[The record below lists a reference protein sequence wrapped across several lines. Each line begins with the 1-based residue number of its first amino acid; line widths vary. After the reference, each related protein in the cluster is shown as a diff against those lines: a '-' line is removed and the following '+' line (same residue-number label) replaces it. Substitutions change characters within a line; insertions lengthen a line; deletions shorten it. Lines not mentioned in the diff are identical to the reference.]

1 MRVVIDTN
9 VWVSRLLLANS
20 TAAQAVDRVLQNH
33 EAVVSEA
40 SVEELAD
47 VLSRRKFDKYVSLE
61 DRQEFLRRVLQV
73 TTVVPVL
80 SVVTDCR
87 DPTDN
92 GFLALALDS
101 GSECMISG
109 DSDLITL
116 SPWRDIIIVPPR
128 EFLARLRPQ
137 QGARTPYGQNDAT

>member
-9 VWVSRLLLANS
+9 VWVSRLLLAS
-20 TAAQAVDRVLQNH
+20 SIAARAVDRALQNH

-47 VLSRRKFDKYVSLE
+47 VLSRRKFGKYVSLE

-73 TTVVPVL
+73 ATVVPVL

-87 DPTDN
+87 DPKDN
-92 GFLALALDS
+92 AFLALALDS
-101 GSECMISG
+101 GSECIISG

-116 SPWRDIIIVPPR
+116 SPWRDIVIVPPR
-128 EFLARLRPQ
+128 VFLVESRS
-137 QGARTPYGQNDAT
+137 

>member
-9 VWVSRLLLANS
+9 VWVSRLLLAS
-20 TAAQAVDRVLQNH
+20 SIAARAVDRALQNH

-47 VLSRRKFDKYVSLE
+47 VLSRRKFGKYVSLE
-61 DRQEFLRRVLQV
+61 DRREFLRRVLQV
-73 TTVVPVL
+73 ATVVPVL

-87 DPTDN
+87 DPKDN
-92 GFLALALDS
+92 AFLALALDS
-101 GSECMISG
+101 GSECIISG

-116 SPWRDIIIVPPR
+116 SPWRDIVIVPPR
-128 EFLARLRPQ
+128 VFLVESRS
-137 QGARTPYGQNDAT
+137 

>member
-9 VWVSRLLLANS
+9 VWVSRLLLAS
-20 TAAQAVDRVLQNH
+20 SIAARAVDRALQNH

-73 TTVVPVL
+73 ATVVPVL

-87 DPTDN
+87 DPKDN
-92 GFLALALDS
+92 GLLALALDS
-101 GSECMISG
+101 GSECIISG

-116 SPWRDIIIVPPR
+116 SPWRDIVIVPPR
-128 EFLARLRPQ
+128 VFLVESRS
-137 QGARTPYGQNDAT
+137 

>member
-9 VWVSRLLLANS
+9 VWVSRLLLAS
-20 TAAQAVDRVLQNH
+20 SIAARAVDRALQNH

-73 TTVVPVL
+73 ATVVPVL
-80 SVVTDCR
+80 SVVTDRR
-87 DPTDN
+87 DPKDN
-92 GFLALALDS
+92 AFLALALDS
-101 GSECMISG
+101 GSECIISG

-116 SPWRDIIIVPPR
+116 SPWRDIVIVPPR
-128 EFLARLRPQ
+128 VFLVESRW
-137 QGARTPYGQNDAT
+137 

>member
-9 VWVSRLLLANS
+9 VWVSRLLLAS
-20 TAAQAVDRVLQNH
+20 SIAARAVDRALQNH

-47 VLSRRKFDKYVSLE
+47 VLSRRKFGKYVSLE

-73 TTVVPVL
+73 ATVVPVL
-80 SVVTDCR
+80 SVVTDRR
-87 DPTDN
+87 DPKDN
-92 GFLALALDS
+92 AFLALALDS
-101 GSECMISG
+101 GSECIISG

-116 SPWRDIIIVPPR
+116 SPWRDIVIVPPR
-128 EFLARLRPQ
+128 VFLVESRS
-137 QGARTPYGQNDAT
+137 

>member
-9 VWVSRLLLANS
+9 VWVSRLLLAS
-20 TAAQAVDRVLQNH
+20 SIAARAVDRALQNH

-47 VLSRRKFDKYVSLE
+47 VLSRRKFGKYVSLE

-73 TTVVPVL
+73 ATVVPVL

-87 DPTDN
+87 DPKDN
-92 GFLALALDS
+92 AFLALALDS
-101 GSECMISG
+101 GSECIISG

-116 SPWRDIIIVPPR
+116 SPWRDIVIVPPR
-128 EFLARLRPQ
+128 VFLVESRP
-137 QGARTPYGQNDAT
+137 

>member
-9 VWVSRLLLANS
+9 GWVSRLLLAS
-20 TAAQAVDRVLQNH
+20 SIAARAVDRALQNH

-73 TTVVPVL
+73 ATVVPVL

-87 DPTDN
+87 DPKDN
-92 GFLALALDS
+92 AFLALALDS
-101 GSECMISG
+101 GSECIISG

-116 SPWRDIIIVPPR
+116 SPWRDIVIVPPR
-128 EFLARLRPQ
+128 VFLVESRS
-137 QGARTPYGQNDAT
+137 

>member
-9 VWVSRLLLANS
+9 VWVSRLLLAS
-20 TAAQAVDRVLQNH
+20 SIAARAVDRALQNH

-73 TTVVPVL
+73 ATVVPVL

-87 DPTDN
+87 DPKDN
-92 GFLALALDS
+92 AFLALALDS
-101 GSECMISG
+101 GSECIISG

-116 SPWRDIIIVPPR
+116 SPWRDIVIVPPR
-128 EFLARLRPQ
+128 VFLVESRS
-137 QGARTPYGQNDAT
+137 

>member
-1 MRVVIDTN
+1 M
-9 VWVSRLLLANS
+9 
-20 TAAQAVDRVLQNH
+20 DRALQNH

-73 TTVVPVL
+73 ATVVPVL

-87 DPTDN
+87 DPKDN

-101 GSECMISG
+101 GSECIISG

-116 SPWRDIIIVPPR
+116 SPWRDIVIVPPR
-128 EFLARLRPQ
+128 VFLVESRS
-137 QGARTPYGQNDAT
+137 

>member
-9 VWVSRLLLANS
+9 VWVSRLLLAS
-20 TAAQAVDRVLQNH
+20 SIAARAVDRALQNH

-73 TTVVPVL
+73 ATVVPVL

-87 DPTDN
+87 DPKDN
-92 GFLALALDS
+92 DLLALALDS
-101 GSECMISG
+101 GSECIISG

-116 SPWRDIIIVPPR
+116 SPWRDIVIVPPR
-128 EFLARLRPQ
+128 VFLVESRS
-137 QGARTPYGQNDAT
+137 